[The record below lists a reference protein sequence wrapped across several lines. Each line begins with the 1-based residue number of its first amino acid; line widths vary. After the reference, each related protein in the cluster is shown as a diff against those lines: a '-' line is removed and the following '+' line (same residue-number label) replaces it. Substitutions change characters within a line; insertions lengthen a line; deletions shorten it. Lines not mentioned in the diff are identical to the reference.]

1 MNEEFRQQQDPDD
14 SEAGVIQAEIVEDGP
29 EEGHDNAVSPEE
41 VLQKQGEELEE
52 FAAEFLKKVLRLRG
66 VQIDRAQFL
75 TSELH
80 KRGIAREDIEAAVS
94 SSPAAAGISPA
105 MLDEIAAS
113 SIGFETRK
121 STALS
126 FAAGLPGGFAM
137 LGSVP
142 ADITQFYIHA
152 FRVMQKIAYVYGWQ
166 SFLKD
171 MNDIDDETLA
181 KLAAFLGVMM
191 GIGGASSSVTSFA
204 AQVARPAIQKK
215 ITNAA
220 LTKTVWYGP
229 MKSTLRMVG
238 VNVTKQSFAKGVTK
252 VVPVA
257 GGVISGGLTFVTLD
271 SQSKRL
277 MKHLREIPPPN
288 VDAAA
293 YMHAV
298 RLAEEEDPGKV
309 RAVGATFEDAI
320 GRIRPPRPSTEETGE
335 RSAVE
340 KTARGAAS
348 AFRGVVDGA
357 ADRLRSATRNEE
369 SAETADEAGSPEAGT
384 AIRGAAAG
392 AAGRLGSF
400 MNRRKD
406 RKGAEPD
413 SNRQEN
419 SDDPPGA
426 D

>member
-1 MNEEFRQQQDPDD
+1 
-14 SEAGVIQAEIVEDGP
+14 
-29 EEGHDNAVSPEE
+29 
-41 VLQKQGEELEE
+41 
-52 FAAEFLKKVLRLRG
+52 
-66 VQIDRAQFL
+66 
-75 TSELH
+75 
-80 KRGIAREDIEAAVS
+80 
-94 SSPAAAGISPA
+94 